1 VLPQHPPKGIAVQDD
16 EFLAVRDAVR
26 DFIRAEV
33 MPREA
38 EIEENDQVP
47 DDVRSK
53 AVAMGLFGYTLP
65 EEYGGMSASVG
76 QDVQLAIEFGY
87 TSLAFRSMFGTNNG
101 IAGQVLVSYG
111 SPEQRAAWLPRLA
124 EGAIASFALTEAE
137 AGSDPSGMRTR
148 AIDTGDGYFEITGS
162 KRFITNAV
170 IADLLMVF
178 ARTGDDAGTPGST
191 SGISCFLV
199 EAGTPGLTIGPKD
212 AKTGQAG
219 AWTSEVHLDRVRVP
233 AVSLVGGMAGA
244 GFAAAMRSLS
254 KGRLHIAGL
263 CVGAAQRL
271 LDESVSYA
279 SSNKQGGHPIGE
291 FQLIQA
297 MLAEMRTGL
306 DAGRALVLD
315 AARRYDSGEDRKI
328 GPSSSKLF
336 CAEMVGRAADQAV
349 QIHGGM
355 GYMRGTTVERIA
367 RDVRVMRIYE
377 GTSEVQKLIIGR
389 ALLREARP
397 AAQPR

>member
-1 VLPQHPPKGIAVQDD
+1 MDD
-16 EFLAVRDAVR
+16 TDFPAIRDAVR
-26 DFIRAEV
+26 SFIRAEV
-33 MPREA
+33 VPREQ
-38 EIEENDQVP
+38 EIEDRDAVP
-47 DDVRSK
+47 EEIRGK
-53 AVAMGLFGYTLP
+53 AVAMGLFGYTFP
-65 EEYGGMSASVG
+65 EEFGGMAASVL

-87 TSLAFRSMFGTNNG
+87 TSLAFRSMFGTNVG
-101 IAGQVLVSYG
+101 IAGQVLVNYG
-111 SPEQRAAWLPRLA
+111 SAEQRQTWLPRLA
-124 EGAIASFALTEAE
+124 AGAVASFALTEAE

-148 AIDTGDGYFEITGS
+148 AVDTGDGWYEITGS
-162 KRFITNAV
+162 KRFITNAI

-178 ARTGDDAGTPGST
+178 ARTADGTGT
-191 SGISCFLV
+191 DGISCFLV
-199 EAGTPGLTIGPKD
+199 EAGTPGLTTGPKD

-233 AVSLVGGMAGA
+233 ATNLVGGTAGS
-244 GFAAAMRSLS
+244 GFAAAMRSLA
-254 KGRLHIAGL
+254 KGRAHIAGL

-271 LDESVSYA
+271 LDESVAYA
-279 SSNKQGGHPIGE
+279 AASKQGGRPIGE
-291 FQLIQA
+291 FQLVQA

-315 AARRYDSGEDRKI
+315 VARRYDSGADRRI
-328 GPSSSKLF
+328 GPSSAKLF
-336 CAEMVGRAADQAV
+336 CAEMVCRAANQAV

-389 ALLREARP
+389 ALLR
-397 AAQPR
+397 AAG